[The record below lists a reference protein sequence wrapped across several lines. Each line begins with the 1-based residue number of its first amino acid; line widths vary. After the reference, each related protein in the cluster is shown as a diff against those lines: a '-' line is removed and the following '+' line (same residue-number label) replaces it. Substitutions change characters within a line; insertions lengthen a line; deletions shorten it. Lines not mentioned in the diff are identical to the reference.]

1 MTRTDDTC
9 NIHQKSPS
17 RRTAAIVHVFYSDAW
32 PGLETA
38 IKNIVACDMAGSVDV
53 FITYPE
59 TKPEWRIMLADTFP
73 RARIEP
79 VANRGWDGWP
89 FIKFLN
95 EIDLRTYD
103 YIVKLHSKRDVSEFW
118 VNFHRFRGNA
128 WRRELLSFCST
139 PAAARRTFTA
149 FANQPLLGMVASER
163 MIDPIC
169 GGTWKPKDVERQE
182 NLLRGLGLEP
192 REKTV
197 VYGTMFAMRASL
209 LMPLWRQYVEED
221 FVGVQSEN
229 PHADYGLAGD
239 LEIMFGLLVRAQGCY
254 VSSGYL
260 PAWAVPLFYSLKG
273 GLFRVARFLSDVL
286 RHLTKKRLA

>member
-1 MTRTDDTC
+1 MARPGKC
-9 NIHQKSPS
+9 NQQHS
-17 RRTAAIVHVFYSDAW
+17 RVRH
-32 PGLETA
+32 G
-38 IKNIVACDMAGSVDV
+38 GGGVDV

-59 TKPEWRIMLADTFP
+59 TKPEWRITLADTFP
-73 RARIEP
+73 SARIES

-95 EIDLRTYD
+95 EIDLRSYD
-103 YIVKLHSKRDVSEFW
+103 YIVKLHSKRDVSVFW

-139 PAAARRTFTA
+139 PSAARRTFTA

-169 GGTWKPKDVERQE
+169 GGTWRPKDVERQE
-182 NLLRGLGLEP
+182 SLLRGLGLAP

-197 VYGTMFAMRASL
+197 VYGTMFAIRASL
-209 LMPLWRQYVEED
+209 LMPLWRRYAEED

-229 PHADYGLAGD
+229 PHAGYGLAGD
-239 LEIMFGLLVRAQGCY
+239 LEIMFGLMVRAQGYY
-254 VSSGYL
+254 VSSGHL
-260 PAWAVPLFYSLKG
+260 PVWAVPVFYSLKG
-273 GLFRVARFLSDVL
+273 ALFRVMRFLSDLV
-286 RHLTKKRLA
+286 RSLTKRRSV